1 MHLTPIKVQGFHLD
15 LYGHVNNAR
24 YLEFLEEARWGLM
37 EEYGDLSWFMA
48 QKLALVVSR
57 IDIRYLRSATMGDQ
71 LVIETQ
77 MSEIL
82 PREGRINQKI
92 TRKDNGKLVAEADV
106 TFAVIHP
113 EQRGAQKLEGE
124 ILAKLNLMLSPMLVT
139 IKEA

>member
-1 MHLTPIKVQGFHLD
+1 MLHLTPIKVQGFHLD

-37 EEYGDLSWFMA
+37 EDYGDLAWFMA

-77 MSEIL
+77 LAELL
-82 PREGRINQKI
+82 PREGRIYQKI
-92 TRKDNGKLVAEADV
+92 IRKDNGKIVAEADV

-113 EQRGAQKLEGE
+113 AQRGAQQLDGE
-124 ILAKLNLMLSPMLVT
+124 IGAKLHPMLSMKKVN
-139 IKEA
+139 